1 MVSLLRRS
9 VCSGLWSRCCERS
22 FFPRKQGLVWFWGWT
37 GAPYMTSWSP
47 CGPVRVRSCLD
58 RCRCENRTVRRRTR
72 PPCPCDPHFC
82 FYFLFSILCLGLFYS
97 FLIFNTFVMVNSN
110 SPPNIHHRFL
120 LMFFHITL
128 SVRLFV
134 SQFFSVFKAIIL
146 CGLCEWKYKTNRLYI
161 HHTTEKQLK
170 DQVNTYHPLR

>member
-1 MVSLLRRS
+1 MSIATAAIVEPYGLPPPPLCLFWTLESVLREELLSSQAR
-9 VCSGLWSRCCERS
+9 SGLVLGLDGCAVYDELIAVWS
-22 FFPRKQGLVWFWGWT
+22 GT
-37 GAPYMTSWSP
+37 
-47 CGPVRVRSCLD
+47 CLD

-82 FYFLFSILCLGLFYS
+82 FYFLFISILCLGLFYS

-146 CGLCEWKYKTNRLYI
+146 CGLCE
-161 HHTTEKQLK
+161 
-170 DQVNTYHPLR
+170 